1 MMKRIV
7 LMATL
12 AAMMAVAG
20 SASAAA
26 GGPASC
32 MGHESSSISPP
43 GSSEEFP
50 GGRPDLELPPIGSAC
65 ECETGTDAPSSGE
78 FSRLPDEGVDPC
90 PRSHHTSSN
99 PSGNSS

>member
-50 GGRPDLELPPIGSAC
+50 GGRPDLEKFVRDNFPGTPPGAVKSQVAKLHEGSHEAC
-65 ECETGTDAPSSGE
+65 
-78 FSRLPDEGVDPC
+78 DEALE
-90 PRSHHTSSN
+90 
-99 PSGNSS
+99 